1 MTVQRTILGS
11 SGREVTE
18 AAVQRFETRLGGRL
32 LRPGDAG
39 YDDTRKVWNGMIDK
53 RPGLIARCVGVS
65 DVISAVEFAREH
77 GLLVSVRGGGHNVS
91 GAAVC
96 EGGLMIDLSL
106 MKGARV
112 DPRGGTALAQP
123 GLTWGEFDREAQAFG
138 MATTGGTVSDT
149 GIAGLTLGGG
159 IGWLGRKHGLT
170 CDNLLSADLVTADGS
185 FVTASH
191 TENEDLFWGLRG
203 GGGNFGIVTSFEYRV
218 HPVGPFTAG
227 RVFYPFDEARKTLQ
241 FYREFSLAIPR
252 EMNTI
257 GGVRTGPDGLPDISV
272 GVCYNGPRDAAERAL
287 APLREFGPKE
297 DGVGPKEYWQIQ
309 SMIDYAAPPGLHYYQ
324 KSCFLESISDELI
337 DVILDHFA
345 RVTSPRSG
353 VFFQQMGGA
362 MREGGPEAGAFT
374 HRGAEYDLIVSS
386 AWDGS
391 GDGEAHVEW
400 ARDLTRA
407 VQPFSTGGIY
417 INGHSPEA
425 GGPADQVRA
434 AYGASYDRLVTLKDK
449 YDPTNFFRQN
459 LNIPPTGSGLQ
470 SAIGR

>member
-1 MTVQRTILGS
+1 MQQEVLGI
-11 SGREVTE
+11 SGRRVSES
-18 AAVQRFETRLGGRL
+18 AVQRFEAGLGGRL
-32 LRPGDAG
+32 LRQGDAG
-39 YDDTRKVWNGMIDK
+39 YDSARKVWNGMIDK
-53 RPGLIARCVGVS
+53 RPGLIARCSGVS
-65 DVISAVEFAREH
+65 DVIGAVRFAREQEM
-77 GLLVSVRGGGHNVS
+77 LVSVRGGGHNVS

-96 EGGLMIDLSL
+96 DGGLMIDLSL

-112 DPRGGTALAQP
+112 DPSDGTALAQP
-123 GLTWGEFDREAQAFG
+123 GLTWAELDREAQAFG

-170 CDNLLSADLVTADGS
+170 CDNLLSADLVTADS
-185 FVTASH
+185 RFVTASR

-218 HPVGPFTAG
+218 HPVGPFTGG
-227 RVFYPFDEARKTLQ
+227 RAFYPFHEARETLR
-241 FYREFSLAIPR
+241 FYRDFSGQIPP

-257 GGVRTGPDGLPDISV
+257 GGVRTGPDGLPDITI
-272 GVCYNGPRDAAERAL
+272 GVCYNGPREAAERAL

-297 DGVGPKEYWQIQ
+297 DAIRPREYGDIQ
-309 SMIDYAAPPGLHYYQ
+309 SMIDYAAPPGIHYYQ
-324 KSCFLESISDELI
+324 KSCFLEGISDELI

-362 MREGGPEAGAFT
+362 MRDGGPDAGAFT
-374 HRGAEYDLIVSS
+374 HRAAEYDLIVSS
-386 AWDGS
+386 AWEGP
-391 GDGEAHVEW
+391 GDEDAHIQW

-417 INGHSPEA
+417 VNGHSPES
-425 GGPADQVRA
+425 GSPVDQVRA
-434 AYGASYDRLVTLKDK
+434 AYGASYDRLLALKEK
-449 YDPTNFFRQN
+449 YDPANFFRQN
-459 LNIPPTGSGLQ
+459 LNIPPAAAG
-470 SAIGR
+470 

>member
-1 MTVQRTILGS
+1 MTVQQTVLGS
-11 SGREVTE
+11 SGRQVSES
-18 AAVQRFETRLGGRL
+18 AVQRFGARLGGRL
-32 LRPGDAG
+32 LRQGDAG
-39 YDDTRKVWNGMIDK
+39 YDDARKVWNGMIDK

-65 DVISAVEFAREH
+65 DVINAVQFAREQE
-77 GLLVSVRGGGHNVS
+77 LLVSVRGGGHNVS

-96 EGGLMIDLSL
+96 DGGLMIDLSL

-112 DPRGGTALAQP
+112 DPVGGTALAQP
-123 GLTWGEFDREAQAFG
+123 GLTWAELDREAQAFG

-170 CDNLLSADLVTADGS
+170 CDNLLSADMVTAAGR
-185 FVTASH
+185 FVTASR
-191 TENEDLFWGLRG
+191 TENQDLFWGLRG
-203 GGGNFGIVTSFEYRV
+203 GGGNFGVVTSFEYRV
-218 HPVGPFTAG
+218 HQVGPFTGG
-227 RVFYPFDEARKTLQ
+227 RAFYPFDEARETLR
-241 FYREFSLAIPR
+241 FYREFSMGIPP

-257 GGVRTGPDGLPDISV
+257 GGVRTGSDGLPDITI

-297 DGVGPKEYWQIQ
+297 DGIRPREYGDVQ
-309 SMIDYAAPPGLHYYQ
+309 SMIDYATPPGIHYYQ
-324 KSCFLESISDELI
+324 KSCFLERISDELI

-362 MREGGPEAGAFT
+362 MRDGGPDAGAFT

-386 AWDGS
+386 AWEGP
-391 GDGEAHVEW
+391 GDDEAHVKW
-400 ARDLTRA
+400 ARDLARA
-407 VQPFSTGGIY
+407 VQPLSTGGIY
-417 INGHSPEA
+417 ANGHSPESGSPVDLA
-425 GGPADQVRA
+425 RA
-434 AYGASYDRLVTLKDK
+434 AYGDSYDRLFALKKK

-459 LNIPPTGSGLQ
+459 LNIPPAAG
-470 SAIGR
+470 

>member
-1 MTVQRTILGS
+1 MMVQQTVLGS
-11 SGREVTE
+11 SGRQVSES
-18 AAVQRFETRLGGRL
+18 AVQWFEARLGGRL
-32 LRPGDAG
+32 LRQGDAG
-39 YDDTRKVWNGMIDK
+39 YDDARKVWNGMIDK

-65 DVISAVEFAREH
+65 DVISAVQFAREQEM
-77 GLLVSVRGGGHNVS
+77 LVSVRGGGHNVS

-96 EGGLMIDLSL
+96 DGGLMIDLSS

-112 DPRGGTALAQP
+112 DPAGGTALAQP
-123 GLTWGEFDREAQAFG
+123 GLTWAELDREAQAFG

-170 CDNLLSADLVTADGS
+170 CDNLLSADMVTADGR
-185 FVTASH
+185 FVTASR
-191 TENEDLFWGLRG
+191 TENQDLFWGLRG
-203 GGGNFGIVTSFEYRV
+203 GGGNFGVVTSFEYRV
-218 HPVGPFTAG
+218 HQVGPFTGG
-227 RVFYPFDEARKTLQ
+227 RAFYPFDEARETLR
-241 FYREFSLAIPR
+241 FYREFSMGIPP

-257 GGVRTGPDGLPDISV
+257 GGVRTGSDGLPDITI

-297 DGVGPKEYWQIQ
+297 DGIRPREYGDVQ
-309 SMIDYAAPPGLHYYQ
+309 SMIDYATPSGIHYYQ
-324 KSCFLESISDELI
+324 KSCFLERISDELI

-362 MREGGPEAGAFT
+362 MRDGGPDAGAFT

-386 AWDGS
+386 AWEGH
-391 GDGEAHVEW
+391 GDDEAHVKW
-400 ARDLTRA
+400 ARDLARA
-407 VQPFSTGGIY
+407 VQPLSTGGIY
-417 INGHSPEA
+417 VNGHSPES
-425 GGPADQVRA
+425 GSPIDQARA
-434 AYGASYDRLVTLKDK
+434 AYGDSYDRLFALKKK

-459 LNIPPTGSGLQ
+459 LNIPPAAG
-470 SAIGR
+470 